1 MAVAGCVFNLNR
13 GNFSPITKFI
23 GTVVRARIRTHRDGR
38 PRFKHRDHAPNV
50 DSLSPCATHD
60 EGGNSRVD
68 SKSVQEKHGCVQGNV
83 LFREEHENRGYCN
96 GRFDLRFRG
105 LSSGRII
112 GSEPRGHGRASCPD
126 LKSSFVSSR
135 DFLQR
140 DTDKNCARRRA
151 TINHRN

>member
-23 GTVVRARIRTHRDGR
+23 GTEYAHTATDGR
-38 PRFKHRDHAPNV
+38 DLNIVIVRPTSIRYRRVQHTTR
-50 DSLSPCATHD
+50 
-60 EGGNSRVD
+60 GNSRVD
-68 SKSVQEKHGCVQGNV
+68 SKSVQEKYGCVQGNV

-105 LSSGRII
+105 LRSERII

-135 DFLQR
+135 DFPQR
-140 DTDKNCARRRA
+140 DTDDNCARRRA

>member
-38 PRFKHRDHAPNV
+38 PRFKHRDRARNV
-50 DSLSPCATHD
+50 DSLSPRATHD

-68 SKSVQEKHGCVQGNV
+68 SKSVQEKHGCVQGTCY
-83 LFREEHENRGYCN
+83 FAKSTKIADCN

-135 DFLQR
+135 DFPQR
-140 DTDKNCARRRA
+140 DTDENCARRRA